1 MGGVTSPLRLELS
14 LSGLVP
20 SSRRPLASHVM
31 CHLAR
36 PPFFVELSV
45 GVRRSGMAKLS
56 DIVRRRGRGRPAIIV
71 PLGSMSNH
79 RIRTSRGF
87 PYRMDELAS

>member
-1 MGGVTSPLRLELS
+1 MSAGGVVVVLVPWSRHGSSPRIRSLARLYPTIVWTMGGVTSPLRLELS

-36 PPFFVELSV
+36 L
-45 GVRRSGMAKLS
+45 GRRFS
-56 DIVRRRGRGRPAIIV
+56 
-71 PLGSMSNH
+71 
-79 RIRTSRGF
+79 
-87 PYRMDELAS
+87 